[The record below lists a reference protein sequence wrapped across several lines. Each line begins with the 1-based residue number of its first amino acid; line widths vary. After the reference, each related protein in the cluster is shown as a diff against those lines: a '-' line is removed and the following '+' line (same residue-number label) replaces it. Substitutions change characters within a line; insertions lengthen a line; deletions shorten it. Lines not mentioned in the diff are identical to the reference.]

1 MSAFQLGVA
10 MPPFLIGLAVGTVFS
25 FVIVKWVLFGLIREG
40 SLLIDERG
48 KLRLNDGE

>member
-10 MPPFLIGLAVGTVFS
+10 FVPFLVGFAVGTILGFI
-25 FVIVKWVLFGLIREG
+25 IVKWVLFGMIREG

-48 KLRLNDGE
+48 KLRLNDGK